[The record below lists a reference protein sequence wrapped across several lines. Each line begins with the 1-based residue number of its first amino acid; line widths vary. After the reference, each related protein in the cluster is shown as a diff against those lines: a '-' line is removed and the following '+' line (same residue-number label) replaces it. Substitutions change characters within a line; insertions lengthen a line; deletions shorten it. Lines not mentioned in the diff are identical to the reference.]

1 MADRI
6 AAERSATIV
15 ESGIEPGLPVGA
27 PGAYQRR
34 NFALAMT
41 AAEAYLGR
49 LEPEAVAAAAAS
61 VRVPGRLQ
69 QVDSDPLTLLD
80 GAHNPDGT
88 LALVESLTELA
99 EGHGRV
105 IAVVSILDDKDAAA
119 MLRTLN
125 PAVDGYVLT
134 SCANPRALP
143 PPTLRSL
150 VSQLGGPGGSDNA
163 IVPDPRRA
171 LARARELAGPGRP
184 RGGDRLALSDCRPA
198 RPSRA
203 TESLQPVN
211 DEDEEEP
218 RFLAMIGLVALVVA
232 IVVLVFFGIG
242 YLFGRA
248 FL

>member
-1 MADRI
+1 M
-6 AAERSATIV
+6 
-15 ESGIEPGLPVGA
+15 
-27 PGAYQRR
+27 
-34 NFALAMT
+34 
-41 AAEAYLGR
+41 
-49 LEPEAVAAAAAS
+49 
-61 VRVPGRLQ
+61 
-69 QVDSDPLTLLD
+69 
-80 GAHNPDGT
+80 
-88 LALVESLTELA
+88 
-99 EGHGRV
+99 

-150 VSQLGGPGGSDNA
+150 VSQLGGPGGGENVVVA
-163 IVPDPRRA
+163 DPRQA
-171 LARARELAGPGRP
+171 LARARELAGPG
-184 RGGDRLALSDCRPA
+184 GLVVATGSLYLIADLLAPA
-198 RPSRA
+198 RPA
-203 TESLQPVN
+203 ESLEPVN
-211 DEDEEEP
+211 DEDDEEP